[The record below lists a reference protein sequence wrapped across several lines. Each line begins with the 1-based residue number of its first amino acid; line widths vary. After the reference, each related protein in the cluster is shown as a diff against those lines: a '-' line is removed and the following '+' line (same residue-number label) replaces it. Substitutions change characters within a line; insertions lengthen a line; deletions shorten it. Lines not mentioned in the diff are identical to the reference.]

1 MQMDIGQGWKIR
13 PGVFDGAISISTIQW
28 LCVASKK
35 HYNPFKRCCKFFQSL
50 Y

>member
-1 MQMDIGQGWKIR
+1 MGQGFKMR
-13 PGVFDGAISISTIQW
+13 AGTFDGVISVSAIQW

-35 HYNPFKRCCKFFQSL
+35 NDNPFKRCCKFFQCL